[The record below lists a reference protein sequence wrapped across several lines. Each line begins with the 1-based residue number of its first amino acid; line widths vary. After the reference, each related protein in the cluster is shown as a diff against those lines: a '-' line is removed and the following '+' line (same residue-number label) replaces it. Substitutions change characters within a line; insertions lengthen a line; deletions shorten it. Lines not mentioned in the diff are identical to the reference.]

1 MSTAS
6 SGESIL
12 RYDCP
17 RAHLASS
24 IFPLRRQLSKILHIY
39 EQLTQIVAAFQ
50 SIVSVIGAQHVADSD
65 LPDITVCIHGKPTN
79 SSWSQHT
86 AFSPM
91 HRGLK
96 PLSIRSGAND
106 LPKPRF
112 SCSCQVSTIRAWTQK
127 KRAGR
132 HEFDFATYQSRQ
144 ISAANAAGSR
154 LARKPSRSATLLRLK
169 SGGGLGAAAG
179 SAAGLSLMTFH
190 QAPPDCFMAY
200 AVFVEFCSKPQ
211 SQPITARF
219 LVQISCSWR
228 KENF

>member
-12 RYDCP
+12 RFDSP

-24 IFPLRRQLSKILHIY
+24 IFPLRRQLWKILHIY
-39 EQLTQIVAAFQ
+39 EQLTQTVAAFQ

-79 SSWSQHT
+79 SSWLHHKT
-86 AFSPM
+86 FRPM

-96 PLSIRSGAND
+96 PLSIRSGADD
-106 LPKPRF
+106 LLKQRF
-112 SCSCQVSTIRAWTQK
+112 SCSCQVLAIRAWTQK

-144 ISAANAAGSR
+144 ISAANAAGSW
-154 LARKPSRSATLLRLK
+154 LARQAQSSATLLRLK
-169 SGGGLGAAAG
+169 S
-179 SAAGLSLMTFH
+179 
-190 QAPPDCFMAY
+190 
-200 AVFVEFCSKPQ
+200 
-211 SQPITARF
+211 
-219 LVQISCSWR
+219 
-228 KENF
+228 

>member
-12 RYDCP
+12 RFDCP

-24 IFPLRRQLSKILHIY
+24 IFPLRRLLWKILHIY

-50 SIVSVIGAQHVADSD
+50 SIVSVIGAEHVADSD

-79 SSWSQHT
+79 SSWSQHK

-106 LPKPRF
+106 LLKPRF
-112 SCSCQVSTIRAWTQK
+112 SCSSSFYQVLAIRAWTQK
-127 KRAGR
+127 KELADMNSISQHTNPGR
-132 HEFDFATYQSRQ
+132 SQLRMQQDR
-144 ISAANAAGSR
+144 GW
-154 LARKPSRSATLLRLK
+154 LAKPKALRL
-169 SGGGLGAAAG
+169 
-179 SAAGLSLMTFH
+179 
-190 QAPPDCFMAY
+190 
-200 AVFVEFCSKPQ
+200 FCD
-211 SQPITARF
+211 
-219 LVQISCSWR
+219 
-228 KENF
+228 

>member
-1 MSTAS
+1 
-6 SGESIL
+6 
-12 RYDCP
+12 
-17 RAHLASS
+17 
-24 IFPLRRQLSKILHIY
+24 LRRQLWKILHIY

-50 SIVSVIGAQHVADSD
+50 SIVSVIGAEHVTDSD

-154 LARKPSRSATLLRLK
+154 LARQAQSSATLLRLK
-169 SGGGLGAAAG
+169 SEAGLGGAAP
-179 SAAGLSLMTFH
+179 AAGLSLMTFH
-190 QAPPDCFMAY
+190 QAPPDCFMATCRFCRILLQN
-200 AVFVEFCSKPQ
+200 AVPTNNGS
-211 SQPITARF
+211 
-219 LVQISCSWR
+219 ISGT
-228 KENF
+228 N

>member
-12 RYDCP
+12 RFDCP

-24 IFPLRRQLSKILHIY
+24 IFPLRRQLWKILHIY

-50 SIVSVIGAQHVADSD
+50 SIVSVFGAEHVTDSD

-190 QAPPDCFMAY
+190 QAPPDCFMATCR
-200 AVFVEFCSKPQ
+200 FCRILLQTEVPSNNG
-211 SQPITARF
+211 S
-219 LVQISCSWR
+219 ISGT
-228 KENF
+228 N